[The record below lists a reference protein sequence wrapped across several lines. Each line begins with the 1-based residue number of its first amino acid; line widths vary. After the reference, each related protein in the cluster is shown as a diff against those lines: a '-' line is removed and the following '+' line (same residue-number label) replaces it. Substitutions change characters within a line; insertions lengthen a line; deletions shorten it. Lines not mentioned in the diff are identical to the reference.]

1 MPKQLAKNTTYD
13 PAGEWVFMRC
23 VRAAQERLNSD
34 VRQQYSTHIDTPFAR
49 QRVFDCLRDL
59 SCLRHWWPHARS
71 IEALPGGLCGV
82 GDFGVLHVRD
92 EAVLLRVLVFKPAR
106 RMVLALRFAR
116 GSILLDL
123 ACLDHANLNY
133 AGHGSDNGCTVRLS
147 LESIAPVSQLNSLR
161 YSAWMSSLGAFAAEG
176 LSRHLFES
184 PNVRASHH

>member
-1 MPKQLAKNTTYD
+1 MPKQLAKNMTYD

-23 VRAAQERLNSD
+23 VRAAQERLNND
-34 VRQQYSTHIDTPFAR
+34 GRQQYSTHIDTPFAR

-92 EAVLLRVLVFKPAR
+92 EAVLLRVLVFKPGH

-123 ACLDHANLNY
+123 SCIDQP
-133 AGHGSDNGCTVRLS
+133 GGGCTVRLR
-147 LESIAPVSQLNSLR
+147 LESIAPASQLNSLR
-161 YSAWMSSLGAFAAEG
+161 YSTWMSSLGAFAAQG
-176 LSRHLFES
+176 LSRHLHES
-184 PNVRASHH
+184 PNVRRAHH